1 LGIIDAQLD
10 SPYVRHALEGL
21 AKNTINNYHA
31 TLRQFLRFVN
41 SKKEL
46 KKEIKID
53 DLVREAKADI
63 TKTEEKIDLF
73 FKWLIPS
80 LLLTATLIIIIY

>member
-1 LGIIDAQLD
+1 MQHYDDFYGSLTA
-10 SPYVRHALEGL
+10 R
-21 AKNTINNYHA
+21 
-31 TLRQFLRFVN
+31 
-41 SKKEL
+41 KKL

-63 TKTEEKIDLF
+63 TKTEEKTDLF

-80 LLLTATLIIIIY
+80 LLLTATLIIIIYKKKLLNQPSQN